1 MTKAENIVKET
12 ERQENR
18 KVAVTDDKFSIETS
32 VMFWRDYFNSRRP
45 KRRRAK
51 PTEVEP
57 VVDDGV
63 II

>member
-1 MTKAENIVKET
+1 MTKVENMVKET

-32 VMFWRDYFNSRRP
+32 VTFWRDYFNSGRP
-45 KRRRAK
+45 RRRRAK
-51 PTEVEP
+51 LKEAEP